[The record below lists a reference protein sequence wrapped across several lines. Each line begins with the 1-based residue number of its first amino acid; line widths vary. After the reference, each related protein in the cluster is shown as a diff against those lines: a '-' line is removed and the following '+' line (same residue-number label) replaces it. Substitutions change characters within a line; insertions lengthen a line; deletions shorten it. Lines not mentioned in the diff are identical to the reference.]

1 MCDIGWDCMSAVAEK
16 KGVTKRRQ
24 ALRGDATS
32 LRINGHEVK
41 LSNLNK
47 VFYPKTGFTK
57 GQVLDYYLRIAPVML
72 PHLKDRPLTMKR
84 YPNGVDAPFFY
95 EKKCPAFRP
104 DWVKTVSV
112 FSKHNDD
119 DIDFCVVND
128 AATLMWAVNLADL
141 EFHTL
146 LAKGREADSPTM
158 IVFDLDPGEPAALL
172 ECCRVGR
179 WLHAV
184 LEKIGLQSFAKT
196 SGSKGLQV
204 YVPLNSGA
212 TYEETGSFAK
222 RLAEGLEEQNPELVV
237 AKMNKSLRGGK
248 VFVDWSQNSRHKTTV
263 CVYSLRARERP
274 TVSTPVTWDEVERA
288 VVTKSAEKLIFL
300 PDQVLRRVEKL
311 GDLFKPLPKLK
322 QNVPKI

>member
-1 MCDIGWDCMSAVAEK
+1 MSAVAEK
-16 KGVTKRRQ
+16 KVASKRKQ
-24 ALRGDATS
+24 TLQEDATS

-57 GQVLDYYLRIAPVML
+57 GQILDYYLRIAPVL
-72 PHLKDRPLTMKR
+72 VPHLKDRPLTMKR

-95 EKKCPAFRP
+95 EKKCPSFRP

-112 FSKHNDD
+112 FSKHNEE

-128 AATLMWAVNLADL
+128 VATLMWAVNLADL

-146 LAKGREADSPTM
+146 LAKGGNADSPTS
-158 IVFDLDPGEPAALL
+158 IVFDLDPGEPASLM
-172 ECCRVGR
+172 ECCRVGC
-179 WLHAV
+179 WLRSV
-184 LEKIGLQSFAKT
+184 MEKLGLQSFAKT

-212 TYEETGSFAK
+212 TYEETGPFARK
-222 RLAEGLEEQNPELVV
+222 IAEGLEDQNPDLVV
-237 AKMNKSLRGGK
+237 AKMNKSVRKGK

-263 CVYSLRARERP
+263 CVYSLRAKERP

-288 VVTKSAEKLIFL
+288 VTTKSAEKLIFL
-300 PDQVLRRVEKL
+300 PNQVLSRVEKL
-311 GDLFKPLPKLK
+311 GDLFQPLLKLK
-322 QNVPKI
+322 QKVPKI

>member
-1 MCDIGWDCMSAVAEK
+1 MSSVAEK
-16 KGVTKRRQ
+16 KGATKNRQ
-24 ALRGDATS
+24 GLQGDATS
-32 LRINGHEVK
+32 LRISGHEVK

-57 GQVLDYYLRIAPVML
+57 GQMLDYYLRIAPVML
-72 PHLKDRPLTMKR
+72 PHLKDRPLTLKR

-112 FSKHNDD
+112 FSKHNED

-128 AATLMWAVNLADL
+128 VATLMWAVNLADL

-146 LAKGREADSPTM
+146 LAKGKDPDSPTT
-158 IVFDLDPGEPAALL
+158 IVFDLDPGEPAALV
-172 ECCRVGR
+172 ECCRVGQ

-184 LEKIGLQSFAKT
+184 LDKLGLQSFAKT

-212 TYEETGSFAK
+212 TYDETGAFAK
-222 RLAEGLEEQNPELVV
+222 TLAEGLEEQNPELVV
-237 AKMNKSLRGGK
+237 AKMNKSLRKGK

-263 CVYSLRARERP
+263 CVYSLRAKERP
-274 TVSTPVTWDEVERA
+274 NVSTPVTWDEVERA
-288 VVTKSAEKLIFL
+288 VVTKSAEKLVFP
-300 PDQVLRRVEKL
+300 PDAVLRRVEKL
-311 GDLFKPLPKLK
+311 GDLFKPLLKLK
-322 QNVPKI
+322 QKVPKI